1 MTKGYALGW
10 KAARRAG
17 LFLLSTAAFAGAA
30 GCDTVAEISI
40 ETTRFEDIVVAGGVI
55 NSVDCASTDTQVD
68 LRFGLLDGRSLFLSP
83 GRVTTDPISVGGSG
97 NFRAEDITFSQQ
109 SFMYPSPDIACTG
122 DGDCPAP
129 YDCVPINPS
138 LSGSETACGLQ
149 VSVQAFQGSLEYQDG
164 TSEQKRSVLLMDF
177 SESLSG
183 IDAEG
188 SFDPSCA
195 TDPEDERVSAARAFV
210 LRYERTSS
218 FSEDTRFCVAKFSGD
233 GPAGTFFL
241 PSEASC
247 LTGDYD
253 TVVTQ
258 LGTLTVGE
266 EPGSP
271 MWSAVGVVAGD
282 TSPLTTAAGDRSII
296 LFTDGLDDAELGSF
310 DEALAAVQ
318 AEGIEVHV
326 VQLDTTPNDEAACGF
341 SAIGPEDELA
351 RIACETGGSY
361 QYAADPATLRPLY
374 TSLAHVLSEY
384 YTVRLEIPQLGAAD
398 IEPGRYRIATVM
410 TVNLLGETQ
419 SFSFAGDQTDPASQ
433 DIVDTRLT
441 VFKRPV
447 PARPVP
453 TEEDGTGEETEG

>member
-40 ETTRFEDIVVAGGVI
+40 ENTTFEEIVAVGVI
-55 NSVDCASTDTQVD
+55 NSADCAITDTQVE
-68 LRFGLLDGRSLFLSP
+68 LRFGLLDGRNLFLSP

-97 NFRAEDITFSQQ
+97 NFRAEDITFGAQT
-109 SFMYPSPDIACTG
+109 FMYPSPDIACTG

-138 LSGSETACGLQ
+138 LSGSETACGME
-149 VSVQAFQGSLEYQDG
+149 VSVQAFQGSLAYEEG
-164 TSEQKRSVLLMDF
+164 SSEQKRSVLLMDF

-183 IDAEG
+183 INAEG
-188 SFDPSCA
+188 DFDPSCA
-195 TDPEDERVSAARAFV
+195 TDPADERVSAARAFV
-210 LRYERTSS
+210 LRYERVSS
-218 FSEDTRFCVAKFSGD
+218 FSEDSRFCVAKFSGD

-253 TVVTQ
+253 TVVSQ

-271 MWSAVGVVAGD
+271 MWAAVGVVAGD

-296 LFTDGLDDAELGSF
+296 LFTDGLDDAEIGSF
-310 DEALAAVQ
+310 QEALAAVQ
-318 AEGIEVHV
+318 DEEIEVHV
-326 VQLDTTPNDEAACGF
+326 VQLDTTPNDETACGF
-341 SAIGPEDELA
+341 TAIGPEDELA
-351 RIACETGGSY
+351 RLACETGGTF
-361 QYAADPATLRPLY
+361 QYASDPATLRPMY
-374 TSLAHVLSEY
+374 TALAHTLGEY
-384 YTVRLEIPQLGAAD
+384 YTVRLEVPQLGASD
-398 IEPGRYRIATVM
+398 IDPGRYRIATTM

-419 SFSFAGDQTDPASQ
+419 SISFAGDQTDPASA

-453 TEEDGTGEETEG
+453 DEGDGTGEETEG